1 MLIWDRFNY
10 RCGDTINKF
19 IKSLR
24 NYRGRLPSNILK
36 TIRGQA
42 LNGDLDGA
50 KNGLEKAL
58 NKYNIN

>member
-1 MLIWDRFNY
+1 MMS
-10 RCGDTINKF
+10 KF
-19 IKSLR
+19 IKSLK

-42 LNGDLDGA
+42 LNGDLEGA
-50 KNGLEKAL
+50 KKGLEKAL